1 MSATLLETGHLAEAE
16 PCAVVRRGTEA
27 IGAVTSPG
35 LVARIARWVRHPGIW
50 SIADQ
55 ALVSGTSFVTSIVI
69 ARCCSRSELGLF
81 ALAISLIA
89 LTRAIQ
95 EQLITAPFM
104 VFAGRMRGARL
115 SRYTGSC
122 LVHQGQLTLAAAL
135 LFLGLWLV
143 TWQLGRW
150 SEMQPLFPMLVVAL
164 PVLLFRE
171 HVRQTSYGL
180 LRPGAAIA
188 VDLTASVLQLGI
200 MVGLWA
206 TGRLTIPAVFVA
218 MAVGCGAGTLGWLLA
233 TSRLWTVRASR
244 VAVDWQRNWRLGRW
258 ALACQ
263 LIGQAAPYVMPWL
276 IASTHDTAAAGLLAA
291 CTTLSGPANLF
302 VTGYANHLTPRA
314 AAAYSTGGVVLL
326 RPVVLE
332 AMGLFG
338 ATLGLFAA
346 TTWCLG
352 DTVVG
357 LVYGAKFT
365 GTGAGQIL
373 AILATV
379 VFVNSFGTVAGNALW
394 AMERASA
401 NFLADVVTLGATLL
415 TAVWLIP
422 AYGAWGSAA
431 ATLAGA
437 VSGSIWRVATLIAEC
452 RSCQRSGQLA
462 GSAT

>member
-1 MSATLLETGHLAEAE
+1 MSSSLLESGPLADAE
-16 PCAVVRRGTEA
+16 PRAVVRRGVELGRA
-27 IGAVTSPG
+27 PRIAAGS
-35 LVARIARWVRHPGIW
+35 VAPIARWLWHPGVW

-55 ALVSGTSFVTSIVI
+55 AIVSGTSFVTSIVI

-104 VFAGRMRGARL
+104 VFAGRMRDVRL

-122 LVHQGQLTLAAAL
+122 LVHQGQMTLAAAV
-135 LFLGLWLV
+135 LFAGLWLT
-143 TWQLGRW
+143 TWQMGWW
-150 SEMQPLFPMLVVAL
+150 SEMQPLFPMLVLAL
-164 PVLLFRE
+164 PFLLFRE

-188 VDLTASVLQLGI
+188 VDLTASTLQLGI
-200 MVGLWA
+200 MIGLWA
-206 TGRLTIPAVFVA
+206 TNLLTIPAVFAA
-218 MAVGCGAGTLGWLLA
+218 MAIGCGAGTLGWVA
-233 TSRLWTVRASR
+233 VTAKLWEVKPNRI
-244 VAVDWQRNWRLGRW
+244 AVDWQRNWRLGRW

-263 LIGQAAPYVMPWL
+263 LVGQAAPYVMPWL

-291 CTTLSGPANLF
+291 CTTLAGPANLF

-314 AAAYSTGGVVLL
+314 SAAFASGGVSRL

-338 ATLGLFAA
+338 VTLGLFAA

-352 DTVVG
+352 DAVVG
-357 LVYGAKFT
+357 LVYGDKFT
-365 GTGAGQIL
+365 GAGAIL

-379 VFVNSFGTVAGNALW
+379 VLVNSFGTVAGNALW

-401 NFLADVVTLGATLL
+401 NFRADVVTLVATLL

-422 AYGAWGSAA
+422 AYGAWGSAM
-431 ATLAGA
+431 ATLAGSI
-437 VSGSIWRVATLIAEC
+437 SGSIWRVGTLIAEC
-452 RSCQRSGQLA
+452 RACSKFDHTTG
-462 GSAT
+462 G